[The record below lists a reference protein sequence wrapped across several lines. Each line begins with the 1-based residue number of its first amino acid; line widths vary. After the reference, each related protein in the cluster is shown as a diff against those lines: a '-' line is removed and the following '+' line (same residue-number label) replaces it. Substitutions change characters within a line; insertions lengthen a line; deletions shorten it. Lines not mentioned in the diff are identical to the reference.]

1 MSYSIE
7 QLIAS
12 IQAGKQ
18 PKYLHFWG
26 HTPVSPDVVDKSCF
40 SQWYP
45 AAFELDG
52 VRYPTAE
59 HYMMAQKAL
68 LFGDQVVYDKIAQ
81 CTHPNDAKR
90 LGREV
95 RDFDA
100 TAWEAERM
108 SIVVRGNLAKFSQDA
123 RLREYLLGT
132 GERVLVEASPVDRIW
147 GTGLAADHA
156 DANDPRRWDGLNLL
170 GFALMT
176 VRDILRG

>member
-1 MSYSIE
+1 MNYSVE

-12 IQAGKQ
+12 IQAGRP

-26 HTPVSPDVVDKSCF
+26 HTPTSPDTVDKSCF

-45 AAFELDG
+45 AEFELDG
-52 VRYPTAE
+52 VQYPTAE

-68 LFGDQVVYDKIAQ
+68 LFGDHAIHDKIVQ

-100 TAWEAERM
+100 AVWEAERM
-108 SIVVRGNLAKFSQDA
+108 NIVVCGNQAKFSQDA
-123 RLREYLLGT
+123 RLWDYLLGT

-147 GTGLAADHA
+147 GIGLAADHA
-156 DANDPRRWDGLNLL
+156 HANDPSKWDGLNLL

-176 VRDILRG
+176 VRDMLRG